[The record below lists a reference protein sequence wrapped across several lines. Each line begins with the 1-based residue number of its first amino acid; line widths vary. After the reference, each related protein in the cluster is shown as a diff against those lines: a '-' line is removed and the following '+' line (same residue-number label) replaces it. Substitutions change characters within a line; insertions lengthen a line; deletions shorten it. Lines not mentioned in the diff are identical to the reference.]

1 MQSRRAS
8 ARIPYDE
15 AVCLTRVDGLGRL
28 YGRGMDLGT
37 GGMALVCT
45 DACPIGTEV
54 RCDLLLPG
62 GPRAVAGQ
70 VVRVSAAAAGYE
82 LAIAFVD
89 LKPGVVALI
98 EDLVAVRTKQTLP
111 AKLQID
117 GVDTPLRC
125 EANVDD
131 QTLRLTATLPFLQLD
146 RGVNVV
152 LGTEEAVAA
161 SGTIRKIAV
170 DPSSGDGVPRLALD
184 VDLGSPP
191 REQTQPYGAT
201 RLTPTQ
207 PMKPVPTSLP
217 PAFGKPLPTV
227 VVAPEIAAPEDQPTP
242 APMVAPPPPPRPAPK
257 PRAARPKA
265 TSAAAPAR
273 AAVAPARGAAAP
285 LRGTDVVARRN
296 EQAAWNWQP
305 PAVLLV
311 TPAAAV
317 PPPRRPSLLDAPLS
331 ARSLMVLAPLLA
343 AVVALVVQLSR

>member
-15 AVCLTRVDGLGRL
+15 AVCLTRVDGIGRL
-28 YGRGMDLGT
+28 YGRGLDLGT

-45 DACPIGTEV
+45 EACPIGTDV

-70 VVRVSAAAAGYE
+70 VVRVSASPAGFE
-82 LAIAFVD
+82 LAVAFVD

-98 EDLVAVRTKQTLP
+98 EDLVAARIKQMLP
-111 AKLQID
+111 AKVQID
-117 GVDTPLRC
+117 GMETPLRC

-131 QTLRLTATLPFLQLD
+131 QKLRLTATLPFLQLD

-152 LGTEEAVAA
+152 LGAEETVAA

-184 VDLGSPP
+184 VDLESTP
-191 REQTQPYGAT
+191 REQTQPYGAG
-201 RLTPTQ
+201 RLTPPQ

-217 PAFGKPLPTV
+217 PPCGQPLPTV
-227 VVAPEIAAPEDQPTP
+227 VVAPEITALEDLPTP
-242 APMVAPPPPPRPAPK
+242 GPVAVPPPPAPRPAAG
-257 PRAARPKA
+257 PRGDRTKRA
-265 TSAAAPAR
+265 TGAP
-273 AAVAPARGAAAP
+273 PRGAAAP
-285 LRGTDVVARRN
+285 LRGTAVVARRN
-296 EQAAWNWQP
+296 EQAAWNWQA
-305 PAVLLV
+305 PAVLVV

-317 PPPRRPSLLDAPLS
+317 TPPRRGSFLDAPLS
-331 ARSLMVLAPLLA
+331 ARSLMVLAPILVL
-343 AVVALVVQLSR
+343 VVALVVQLSR

>member
-8 ARIPYDE
+8 PRIPYDE

-28 YGRGMDLGT
+28 YGRGLDLGT

-62 GPRAVAGQ
+62 GPRAVTGQ
-70 VVRVSAAAAGYE
+70 VVRVSAASVGFE
-82 LAIAFVD
+82 LAIAFID

-98 EDLVAVRTKQTLP
+98 EDLVGARTRQMLP
-111 AKLQID
+111 AKVQID
-117 GVDTPLRC
+117 GVQTPLRC
-125 EANVDD
+125 EASVDD
-131 QTLRLTATLPFLQLD
+131 QTLRLTATLPFLQLE

-152 LGTEEAVAA
+152 LGAEETVAA

-184 VDLGSPP
+184 VDLESTP
-191 REQTQPYGAT
+191 REQTQPYGAA
-201 RLTPTQ
+201 RLTPPQ

-217 PAFGKPLPTV
+217 PAFGRPLPTV

-242 APMVAPPPPPRPAPK
+242 APEAVTPPPAPLRAPK
-257 PRAARPKA
+257 PRPAATKR
-265 TSAAAPAR
+265 AP
-273 AAVAPARGAAAP
+273 VAPARSAAAP
-285 LRGTDVVARRN
+285 LRGTAVVSRRH

-305 PAVLLV
+305 PAVLVV

-317 PPPRRPSLLDAPLS
+317 TPPRRPSLLDAPLS
-331 ARSLMVLAPLLA
+331 ARSLMVLAPILA
-343 AVVALVVQLSR
+343 LVVALAVQLSR